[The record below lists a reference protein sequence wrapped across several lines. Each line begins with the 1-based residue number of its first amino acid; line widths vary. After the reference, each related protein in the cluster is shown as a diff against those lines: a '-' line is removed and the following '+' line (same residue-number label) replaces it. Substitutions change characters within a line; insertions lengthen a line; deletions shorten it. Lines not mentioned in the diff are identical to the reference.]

1 MWNMSGIIA
10 LITVI
15 QVKNSGAM
23 EVFALKSLLN
33 FFQRTGVSIKMI
45 VTDRST
51 SVRAM
56 IEVDFPEILHQFDV
70 WYLT

>member
-70 WYLT
+70 W